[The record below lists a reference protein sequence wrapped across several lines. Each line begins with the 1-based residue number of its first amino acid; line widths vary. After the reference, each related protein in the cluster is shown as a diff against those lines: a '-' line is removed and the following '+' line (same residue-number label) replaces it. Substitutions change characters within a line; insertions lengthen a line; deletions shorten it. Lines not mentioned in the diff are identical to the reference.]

1 MVLSRKVPSKIIIGT
16 GCLIGPNVILTC
28 AHNVF
33 QVKTKKYHTGIEF
46 IPAPIARELNSRE
59 YAGKGFKVREIIVP
73 EQYRK
78 MDDYFLDEINR
89 GYFFDIA
96 VLILETE
103 LNLEEY
109 FGSFSYN
116 FDWEESPWVKS
127 IQIMK
132 DL

>member
-1 MVLSRKVPSKIIIGT
+1 
-16 GCLIGPNVILTC
+16 
-28 AHNVF
+28 
-33 QVKTKKYHTGIEF
+33 
-46 IPAPIARELNSRE
+46 
-59 YAGKGFKVREIIVP
+59 VREIIVP